1 MLGRDNYLVNHI
13 KNIVVPICRKETC
26 KDSFGLALKPQAF
39 LSQVATATKQD
50 SFALLWKPCLSM
62 TAFLSRTPR
71 LQRQVLFQTSS
82 IKTMS
87 TSVWEWKGTGGFG
100 GCRQPGRRGEAMK
113 TAEVVEAPSS
123 PGTRI
128 WGLRIAW
135 HSMTSS
141 MPASKS
147 NSEVSSSAESMA
159 YILSD
164 RTPMVQ
170 GQAASQSQV
179 DQHDVNHGL
188 GVKECL
194 GSRARALGGWCWV
207 KHPKL

>member
-1 MLGRDNYLVNHI
+1 
-13 KNIVVPICRKETC
+13 
-26 KDSFGLALKPQAF
+26 
-39 LSQVATATKQD
+39 
-50 SFALLWKPCLSM
+50 M
-62 TAFLSRTPR
+62 TACLSRTLR
-71 LQRQVLFQTSS
+71 LQRRFFKHRPPASWSERVYCLQEHMDQEHMGWT
-82 IKTMS
+82 
-87 TSVWEWKGTGGFG
+87 VWEMAKVFYWPSAFDRFLKRYQERQAKIGDRDDPSEFARIGIGGLS
-100 GCRQPGRRGEAMK
+100 QPGRRGEAMK
-113 TAEVVEAPSS
+113 TAEVVGAPSS
-123 PGTRI
+123 PRTRI

-147 NSEVSSSAESMA
+147 NSEVSSSAEVSMA

-170 GQAASQSQV
+170 GQAASQSQL

-188 GVKECL
+188 GVKERL
-194 GSRARALGGWCWV
+194 GSCARALGGWCWV